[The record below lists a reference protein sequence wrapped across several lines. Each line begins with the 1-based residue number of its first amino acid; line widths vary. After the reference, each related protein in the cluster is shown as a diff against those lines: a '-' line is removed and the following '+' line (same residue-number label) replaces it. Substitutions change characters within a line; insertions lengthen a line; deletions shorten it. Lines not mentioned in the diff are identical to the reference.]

1 MNKNNDQRLIQRRE
15 ITTFLEISADR
26 QKFALG
32 YCSFIGSDF
41 LFEKLLLCCIEKS
54 PYLETNS

>member
-32 YCSFIGSDF
+32 YSSFIGSDF
-41 LFEKLLLCCIEKS
+41 LKNYCFAA
-54 PYLETNS
+54 